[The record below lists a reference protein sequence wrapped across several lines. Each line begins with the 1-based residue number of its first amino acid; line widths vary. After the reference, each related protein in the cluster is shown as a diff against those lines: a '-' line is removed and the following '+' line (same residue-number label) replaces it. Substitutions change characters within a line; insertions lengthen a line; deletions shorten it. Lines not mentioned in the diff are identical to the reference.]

1 MRVLDLFSGIG
12 GFSLGLER
20 AGMTTVAFCEIEE
33 FPRRV
38 LAKHWPTVPIFK
50 DVRTLKGSDVEAVDV
65 ICGGFPCQDIS
76 FAGKGAGIEGER
88 SGLWREYARLVGE
101 VRPRFVVV
109 ENVGALLGRGIDVV
123 LGDLAALRYDAVWH
137 CIPASAVGAP
147 HRRDRVWIV
156 AYARGEQHEVEGHEV
171 WRKIT
176 ARLHEAL
183 ADAAGERRAEA
194 REHCEQST
202 EWTAGSG
209 AVLAHP
215 MRRGS
220 PGQGRTVNASNPE
233 ARRNRQV
240 HRTVHDGGWAAEPN
254 VGRVA
259 YGVPFGVERLTGLG
273 NAVVPQIP
281 EIIGRAIMAAES
293 R

>member
-1 MRVLDLFSGIG
+1 VSEPLKVLDLFSGIG

-20 AGMTTVAFCEIEE
+20 TGGFKTVAFCETEE

-38 LAKHWPTVPIFK
+38 LTKHWPGVPIHQ
-50 DVRTLKGSDVEAVDV
+50 DVRSLRGSDVEAVDA

-101 VRPRFVVV
+101 IRPRFVIV
-109 ENVGALLGRGIDVV
+109 ENVAALLGRGIHVV
-123 LGDLAALRYDAVWH
+123 LGDLAALGYDAVWH

-147 HRRDRVWIV
+147 HRRDRLWII
-156 AYARGEQHEVEGHEV
+156 AYARGEQHEVEGNEV

-183 ADAAGERRAEA
+183 ADAMRCG
-194 REHCEQST
+194 QSGPGRPVH
-202 EWTAGSG
+202 ASDSAPSG
-209 AVLAHP
+209 NWQVDRTLDD
-215 MRRGS
+215 RGW
-220 PGQGRTVNASNPE
+220 P
-233 ARRNRQV
+233 
-240 HRTVHDGGWAAEPN
+240 AEPD

-281 EIIGRAIMAAES
+281 EIIGRAILAAEATP
-293 R
+293 